1 MVGLFVLYRSIE
13 KLDIYTSTDSYCISC
28 HVHTPADHSW
38 ELSSHYSTDSFKR
51 TACVDCHLPPK
62 ESIDYWPQKIKAG
75 TRDLYSY
82 YFKDRVKINWAEKSE
97 IENAVR
103 FTPKESCI
111 NCHENLFP
119 FSLSDKGEKAHL
131 YYRRNADELH
141 CINCHI
147 GVGHGQHR
155 AIYGQNTSLL
165 KKTTLDSMA
174 LFTEANKITRFINFK
189 EQIPGSDVS
198 FDMIAIPAG
207 EFEMAIYPNNK
218 FNSKPLVRK
227 KIELSPF
234 FMAKVELTWDAYLV
248 FLRDVESEG
257 REQTQALDSLETD
270 VISGATPP
278 WGDPSQ
284 GWGMGQRPAITM
296 THHAAQVYCQ
306 WLSKVTGK
314 NYRLPSEA
322 EWEYAAREGAHSASS
337 IPSIEKAD
345 AAIYKNNAHGKT
357 QLPQQVQANGLGL
370 KNMLGNVK
378 EFCQDTYD
386 PTGYY
391 NDPGPLTN
399 PLFQAAN
406 QEHVVRG
413 GSFKSTKSQ
422 ISPFQRDHTFHDDWL
437 KTDPQIPK
445 SIWWYSD
452 CNDVGFRV
460 VCEIQK

>member
-1 MVGLFVLYRSIE
+1 MSIRRGVQLLLMLLVLLLLGILFR
-13 KLDIYTSTDSYCISC
+13 KADQYTSTDSYCNSC
-28 HVHTPADHSW
+28 HVHPHAHQSW
-38 ELSSHYSTDSFKR
+38 LESVHHNDLAAVLVS
-51 TACVDCHLPPK
+51 CVQCHLPPK
-62 ESIDYWPQKIKAG
+62 GHGFYKEKVRSG
-75 TRDLYSY
+75 VRDIYSHW
-82 YFKDRVKINWAEKSE
+82 FKDSTELDWQLKSLP
-97 IENAVR
+97 ENAR
-103 FTPKESCI
+103 HHTFETSCI
-111 NCHENLFP
+111 ACHPKLFP
-119 FSLSDKGEKAHL
+119 ASLSANGEQAHL
-131 YYRRNADELH
+131 HYLQNTGELH

-147 GVGHGQHR
+147 DVGHGPKLPHGHNL
-155 AIYGQNTSLL
+155 AFLEKTIPLKDTIYGSAAARSGFN
-165 KKTTLDSMA
+165 DY
-174 LFTEANKITRFINFK
+174 TET
-189 EQIPGSDVS
+189 IPGSA
-198 FDMIAIPAG
+198 IA
-207 EFEMAIYPNNK
+207 FEMVAVNGGT
-218 FNSKPLVRK
+218 FVMGEMDTVQVS
-227 KIELSPF
+227 LSSF
-234 FMAKVELTWDAYLV
+234 YMGKVEVTWDEYLL
-248 FLRDVESEG
+248 FLHRAESEG
-257 REQTQALDSLETD
+257 RHQGDHQTDA
-270 VISGATPP
+270 ISGGYTP
-278 WGDPSQ
+278 WGNPDQ

-322 EWEYAAREGAHSASS
+322 EWEYAAREGAHSASAFS
-337 IPSIEKAD
+337 MEGMDD
-345 AAIYKNNAHGKT
+345 AVIYKNNAHGKT
-357 QLPQQVQANGLGL
+357 GLPQQVQANGLGL

-399 PLFQAAN
+399 PLFQAAK
-406 QEHVVRG
+406 QEYVVRG